1 MISSGSSATL
11 RARMLNLGVKRI
23 EDALSVFEALSLRDR
38 KPEAPI
44 IIVHRNKGKSVSLGC
59 FQIADEDFA
68 ISYLRK
74 KNFDY
79 FFRLHGGDVMLH
91 DENQVGI
98 GIIAPNDEKYKEM
111 HASLMSLLLKRNG
124 IRSFQVTNDYIICF
138 NKILGEVTYLEKESL
153 LGWFTV
159 LYLKRS
165 YEEIAGLKFPKEQL
179 IKERVSKLKESCI
192 GLDQVLGKQVSAGQ
206 VFEMVK
212 EVLSDE
218 LNFRLSAFR
227 LGLADKK
234 YLWKSREMLRKNSI
248 SERTRLNYLQLKHSA
263 IPGETFLFSKRLMN
277 GFLRVWVRIKDRNVE
292 RVSISGSF
300 MFEPPGKLR
309 DFEKMLEGSPLEET
323 SLTEKI
329 TEFFINE
336 KIKASFTPFDIVELL
351 CKAPGG
357 K

>member
-1 MISSGSSATL
+1 
-11 RARMLNLGVKRI
+11 MLNLGERRI
-23 EDALSVFEALSLRDR
+23 EDALSVFEALSLRDK

-44 IIVHRNKGKSVSLGC
+44 IITHRNKGKSVSLGC

-74 KNFDY
+74 KNLDY

-98 GIIAPNDEKYKEM
+98 GVVVPSDEKYREI
-111 HASLMSLLLKRNG
+111 HSSLISLLLKRNG
-124 IRSFQVTNDYIICF
+124 VKSFQVTNDYVVCF
-138 NKILGEVTYLEKESL
+138 NKILGEVTYLEKENL
-153 LGWFTV
+153 LSWFTV

-165 YEEIAGLKFPKEQL
+165 YEEIAGLKSPKEQL
-179 IKERVSKLKESCI
+179 IKERASKLKESCI

-212 EVLSDE
+212 EVLSEE

-227 LGLADKK
+227 LGVADKK
-234 YLWKSREMLRKNSI
+234 SLWKSREMLRKNRI
-248 SERTRLNYLQLKHSA
+248 SERIRLNYLQLKHSA
-263 IPGETFLFSKRLMN
+263 VPSETFLFSKRLMN
-277 GFLRVWVRIKDRNVE
+277 GFLRVWVKIKDKSVE

-300 MFEPPGKLR
+300 MFEPPEKLQV
-309 DFEKMLEGSPLEET
+309 FEKMLEDSPVEET
-323 SLTEKI
+323 LLTEKI

-351 CKAPGG
+351 CKVPGG